1 MNILSPINFHA
12 FFILYTLLIIY
23 RVFYPFIKFISQ
35 ILSSHCSHFLIQFI
49 PLRPQLG
56 DVYKRQAPVCPL
68 PPVSL
73 DSIPPK
79 AAEMFC
85 TAIECLFIQSFPY
98 LLFVRE
104 SKGSFLSPLPI
115 FPL

>member
-49 PLRPQLG
+49 PLRPHPG
-56 DVYKRQAPVCPL
+56 DVGTCVSAPSCHIGQDSSQGGEDALFYVRVLSYPIISFYPFQVFVSGL
-68 PPVSL
+68 P
-73 DSIPPK
+73 
-79 AAEMFC
+79 
-85 TAIECLFIQSFPY
+85 
-98 LLFVRE
+98 
-104 SKGSFLSPLPI
+104 
-115 FPL
+115 